1 MAENHY
7 VDSGD
12 QHTAAEGAPDH
23 SELTTLYRDPPKVEL
38 EHWMHENERQAALE
52 TKRATVTT
60 NLRKSAILIGLAL
73 SIPVALGIIFEQFF
87 TTTVNLV
94 NAIPILFLIIFGFAG
109 YFALSIHLFKWVAKT
124 FHNHTLR
131 ALPIS
136 LTTLLCLFLLL
147 RPTFYLTSL
156 HIGGLAGYATGLGAL
171 LVIGTLITTISV
183 LVWTSQ
189 KLPNIFKI
197 LVLVIFFGGSV
208 ASAFLI

>member
-7 VDSGD
+7 IDSGD
-12 QHTAAEGAPDH
+12 QHIAAEGAPDH

-38 EHWMHENERQAALE
+38 EHWMHEDERQAILE

-73 SIPVALGIIFEQFF
+73 SIPVVLGIIFEQFF
-87 TTTVNLV
+87 TTTVSLV
-94 NAIPILFLIIFGFAG
+94 NAIPILFLIIFGFGG
-109 YFALSIHLFKWVAKT
+109 YFAISIQLFKWVAKT

-136 LTTLLCLFLLL
+136 LTTLLCLFLLIQ
-147 RPTFYLTSL
+147 PTFHQTNLY
-156 HIGGLAGYATGLGAL
+156 IGGLAGYATGLGAL
-171 LVIGTLITTISV
+171 LVMGTLIATISI
-183 LVWTSQ
+183 LAWTSQ

-197 LVLVIFFGGSV
+197 LVLIFFVGVSV
-208 ASAFLI
+208 TGAYLI